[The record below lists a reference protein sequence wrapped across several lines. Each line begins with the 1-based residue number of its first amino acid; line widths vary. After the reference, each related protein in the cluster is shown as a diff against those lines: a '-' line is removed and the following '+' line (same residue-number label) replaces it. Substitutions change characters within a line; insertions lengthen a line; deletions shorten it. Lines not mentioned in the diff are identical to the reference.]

1 MSSVALLHGAILDMG
16 AKWGT
21 VNGGGAERLV
31 YGIVKGRVGPEW
43 GLNDLSPTWKVSSV
57 RCGVSK
63 PCISRTAPWLG
74 TFIPTARLG
83 IWRILRR
90 WRKEGIEFHLLFFY
104 LDNNAWWEKE
114 KKKKKEV
121 VNGRINN
128 NIRPPP
134 SLLPLP
140 LPSIQAA
147 DNKQGHLIHSARGVN
162 KVSQ

>member
-74 TFIPTARLG
+74 TFIPAARLG

-114 KKKKKEV
+114 KKKKKK
-121 VNGRINN
+121 
-128 NIRPPP
+128 
-134 SLLPLP
+134 L
-140 LPSIQAA
+140 
-147 DNKQGHLIHSARGVN
+147 
-162 KVSQ
+162 